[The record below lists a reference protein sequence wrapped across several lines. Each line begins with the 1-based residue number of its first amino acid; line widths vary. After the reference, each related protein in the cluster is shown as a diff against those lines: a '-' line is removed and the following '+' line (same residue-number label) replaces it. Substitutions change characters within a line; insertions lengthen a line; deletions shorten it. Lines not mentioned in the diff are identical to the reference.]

1 MEIQNLEQFLQQR
14 GLNYKVVVGPRWE
27 DNSNGKLSEDR
38 FYVINSALETLK
50 TVRSVWKKGEWSS
63 AVSNALEEFDVHETK
78 MIYSHDLNS
87 VKKGILAEGEKA
99 YNAYVIRQKRV
110 DENVTS
116 EKLSTSFKKLLKDLK

>member
-50 TVRSVWKKGEWSS
+50 TVRSVWKKGEWSA
-63 AVSNALEEFDVHETK
+63 AVSNALEEFDIHEIK
-78 MIYSHDLNS
+78 MIYSHDFNA
-87 VKKGILAEGEKA
+87 VKKAILAEGEKA
-99 YNAYVIRQKRV
+99 YNAYVIRQKRI
-110 DENVTS
+110 DDNVTS
-116 EKLSTSFKKLLKDLK
+116 DKLSTSFKKTLKDLK